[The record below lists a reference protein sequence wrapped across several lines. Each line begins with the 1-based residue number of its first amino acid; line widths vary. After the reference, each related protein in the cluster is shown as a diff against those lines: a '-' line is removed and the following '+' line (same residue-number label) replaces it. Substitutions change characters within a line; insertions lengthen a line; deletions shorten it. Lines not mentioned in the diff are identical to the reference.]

1 LEAAAD
7 RVKGNAVLAE
17 LCTNPQFLLEREVS
31 RLRAEAI
38 ERGEV
43 PPLYYRVELC
53 SEPVTIKRPG
63 RMRRKR
69 AERGTR

>member
-7 RVKGNAVLAE
+7 RAKGNAVLAE
-17 LCTNPQFLLEREVS
+17 LCRNPQFLLEREIS

-43 PPLYYRVELC
+43 PPMYYRIEVFDRPTTIKHPGRVRRQRT
-53 SEPVTIKRPG
+53 SEP
-63 RMRRKR
+63 
-69 AERGTR
+69 